1 MRRLVV
7 VAALVG
13 VGMLG
18 LGSAFVFAGQQRSAV
33 PPGPDKI
40 AICHATGSTKNPF
53 VLETPD
59 ASGDLNGH
67 EGHPDDIIP
76 AFGDFSG
83 KNMDTLYPG
92 GWLGADILAND
103 CEIPTGGGGITQTTT
118 VTGPGT
124 TVTAPGTTVTVPG
137 GTTTREVT
145 VTVSAPS
152 ITVTVPG
159 ATTTVT
165 VPSGAT
171 TTVTLPAQTVTLPA
185 VTQTNPGVTVVRDP
199 VTVTREGTTTTVTAG
214 STPTVVT
221 VSRPNG
227 GVEGA
232 VAVSKVVT
240 VTVKTPSHTV
250 RVPAR
255 VIHVAGTGMFAGKKF
270 TVLVVRACGCAVG
283 THLFQGHCAAV
294 VRGKG

>member
-1 MRRLVV
+1 MRRPVV
-7 VAALVG
+7 LGAAAVLSV
-13 VGMLG
+13 LG
-18 LGSAFVFAGQQRSAV
+18 FGAAYVLAGREQAA
-33 PPGPDKI
+33 PPGPGKI
-40 AICHATGSTKNPF
+40 AICHATGSAKNPF
-53 VLETPD
+53 LLETPD

-67 EGHPDDIIP
+67 ADHPEDIIP
-76 AFGDFSG
+76 AIGNYPA
-83 KNMDTLYPG
+83 KNFDTIYAG
-92 GWLGADILAND
+92 GWTGADILAND

-137 GTTTREVT
+137 GTTTREIT
-145 VTVSAPS
+145 VTVSTPS
-152 ITVTVPG
+152 VTVTVPG

-185 VTQTNPGVTVVRDP
+185 VTQTSPGVTVERDP
-199 VTVTREGTTTTVTAG
+199 VTVTREGTTTTITAG
-214 STPTVVT
+214 ATATVVT
-221 VSRPNG
+221 VTRPSS

-255 VIHVAGTGMFAGKKF
+255 VIHVAGTGMFAGRRF
-270 TVLVVRACGCAVG
+270 TVLVVRACGCPVG
-283 THLFQGHCAAV
+283 THLFQGHCAAI